1 MNKDSSDKIIRN
13 VLALSGSFVAFVSLY
28 LAYSL
33 YFGFALTTVKFYSF
47 RLYLFI
53 FIFEYLFSTAFT
65 GVNRSFIFRGIF
77 KESVAVLQLTCFLIS
92 LLVLILFLLHSLGDS
107 KRLVIGYFG
116 VIFLVLEFSSRLLI
130 KFVLVRLYK
139 NSKFSN
145 KILVITDNDCR
156 NTIKGLLTNLDWR
169 REICGI
175 SVPQTFKQNK
185 KIYGI
190 DVVCSYQ
197 TLLDYITHNNVDE
210 LFVTVNLDDNEEL
223 KNVLSQA
230 EEMGIRVN
238 IKINLEVFDYLPKS
252 FIIVSKFGNLHCI
265 SVSRKFVSHQKAI
278 AKRLLDYTGGIVGFI
293 IFCVAYLVLAPI
305 IKLDSKGPVLFSQ
318 DRVGRNG
325 RIFKC
330 YKFRSMRSDAE
341 EIKKSLISQNEMNGL
356 MFKMENDPRITKVGH
371 FIRRTSLDEL
381 PQFINVLKGDM
392 SLVGTRPP
400 TVDEY
405 NNYEPKHK
413 ARVSMTPGL
422 TGLWQVSGRSN
433 IKNFD
438 YVVKLDMEYINNWS
452 VLLDIKIILL
462 TIKVVL
468 FGKGA
473 K

>member
-92 LLVLILFLLHSLGDS
+92 LLILILFLLHSLGDS

-156 NTIKGLLTNLDWR
+156 KTIKGLLTNFDWR

-185 KIYGI
+185 KIYFQKI
-190 DVVCSYQ
+190 RNFTFSYA
-197 TLLDYITHNNVDE
+197 V
-210 LFVTVNLDDNEEL
+210 
-223 KNVLSQA
+223 
-230 EEMGIRVN
+230 
-238 IKINLEVFDYLPKS
+238 
-252 FIIVSKFGNLHCI
+252 
-265 SVSRKFVSHQKAI
+265 
-278 AKRLLDYTGGIVGFI
+278 
-293 IFCVAYLVLAPI
+293 
-305 IKLDSKGPVLFSQ
+305 
-318 DRVGRNG
+318 
-325 RIFKC
+325 
-330 YKFRSMRSDAE
+330 
-341 EIKKSLISQNEMNGL
+341 
-356 MFKMENDPRITKVGH
+356 
-371 FIRRTSLDEL
+371 
-381 PQFINVLKGDM
+381 
-392 SLVGTRPP
+392 
-400 TVDEY
+400 
-405 NNYEPKHK
+405 
-413 ARVSMTPGL
+413 
-422 TGLWQVSGRSN
+422 
-433 IKNFD
+433 
-438 YVVKLDMEYINNWS
+438 
-452 VLLDIKIILL
+452 
-462 TIKVVL
+462 
-468 FGKGA
+468 
-473 K
+473 